1 MTRLL
6 NFLFVFTVCCAP
18 VFAQQGAA
26 PTIKRIPPEGVQVG
40 DNDRDELGANL
51 LSLGKAIDKL
61 KHQKDPFITNMLS
74 DVQIYYKAVDYA
86 IKYQEFFS
94 QKDVAAGKK
103 ILLEGL
109 ARAKSLADKQ
119 APWASQK
126 GEVVRGY
133 ISKIDGSVQPYGVTV
148 PDNYSADGKAFDLSL
163 WFHGRGET
171 LGEVSFIAGDKG
183 FAGSMPAMKNTIM
196 LYPYGRYCNAFK
208 FAGEVDVLEAL
219 ADVKKKYKIND
230 NGLLDRGFSMG
241 GAAAWQFAVHYPDM
255 WLAANP
261 GAGFAETVDF
271 MDKFGHEKLN
281 PTWYERKLWH
291 YYDCTDYAS
300 NLSNLPLYAYNGDK
314 DPQQQ
319 AADVMEIAM
328 KKEGLK
334 LNRIWGINMG
344 HGYTKA
350 AAKTVDS
357 LLAIAQAKGKNP
369 PPSEIHFTTYTL
381 KYNSMYWVYID
392 AMEKE
397 WEKAR
402 VDGSI
407 SGNTITLKTQ
417 NVAAVSIVMNQLPKH
432 FAEGDNLTLVI
443 DNKATK
449 LRILAE
455 NDTLVS
461 HKEGAK
467 WTGGVITYPQL
478 LKRHNLQGPI
488 DDAFM
493 SAFIVVKPSGTSK
506 NALFDKWS
514 KSEMNRFIE
523 QWHMQFRGDPIVKM
537 DYELTMAD
545 MAANLI
551 AFGDAQSNK
560 LIAKIKDKLPIKWS
574 NDNISVRKAT
584 YPAKDHGLIMI
595 YPNPLNQKHY
605 IVLNSGFTF
614 REDSYLNNS
623 KQIPML
629 PDWAVVDLNI
639 PPDFVHPGKVE
650 NAGFFGEYWELKAM
664 VKE

>member
-1 MTRLL
+1 MNRFHTVLL
-6 NFLFVFTVCCAP
+6 VFIACSTS
-18 VFAQQGAA
+18 VFAQQTAA
-26 PTIKRIPPEGVQVG
+26 PTIKRIPPEGVQVS

-51 LSLGKAIDKL
+51 LALGKAIDGL
-61 KHQKDPFITNMLS
+61 KQRKDPFITNLLP
-74 DVQIYYKAVDYA
+74 DVQIYYKAIDYA

-119 APWASQK
+119 APWATQK

-133 ISKIDGSVQPYGVTV
+133 ISKIDGSVQPYGVTI
-148 PDNYSADGKAFDLSL
+148 PDNYSADGDAFDLSL

-171 LGEVSFIAGDKG
+171 LGEVSFIAGGKG

-219 ADVKKKYKIND
+219 ADAKKKYRINN
-230 NGLLDRGFSMG
+230 NGLFDRGFSMG

-271 MDKFGHEKLN
+271 MDKFGHEKLH

-291 YYDCTDYAS
+291 LYDCTDYAS

-319 AADVMEIAM
+319 AADIMEVAM
-328 KKEGLK
+328 KKEGLT
-334 LNRIWGINMG
+334 LNRTWGINMG
-344 HGYTKA
+344 HGYTKP
-350 AAKTVDS
+350 AAKTIDS
-357 LLAIAQAKGKNP
+357 LLAIAQTNGKNP
-369 PPSEIHFTTYTL
+369 PPAEIHFTTYTL
-381 KYNSMYWVYID
+381 KYNSMYWVLVD
-392 AMEKE
+392 AMGTE

-417 NVAAVSIVMNQLPKH
+417 NVTQVSIVMNQLPKH
-432 FAEGDNLTLVI
+432 FAVGDKLTLVI
-443 DNKATK
+443 DNDATELK
-449 LRILAE
+449 ILAD

-461 HKEGAK
+461 HKEGSK
-467 WTGGVITYPQL
+467 WVGGVVTYPQL
-478 LKRHNLQGPI
+478 LKRHDLQGPI

-493 SAFIVVKPSGTSK
+493 SPFIIVKPSGSSK
-506 NALFDKWS
+506 NTLFDKWS
-514 KSEMNRFIE
+514 KAEMNRFIE
-523 QWHMQFRGDPIVKM
+523 QWRMQFRGDPVVKM
-537 DYELTMAD
+537 DNEIATAD
-545 MAANLI
+545 MASNLI
-551 AFGDAQSNK
+551 LFGDVQSNK
-560 LIAKIKDKLPIKWS
+560 LIAKLNARLPIKWTA
-574 NDNISVRKAT
+574 NNIQAGTAT
-584 YPAKDHGLIMI
+584 YTAKDHGLIMI
-595 YPNPLNQKHY
+595 YPNPLNPKHY

-614 REDSYLNNS
+614 REDAYLNNS

-650 NAGFFGEYWELKAM
+650 DAGFFDERWE
-664 VKE
+664 VKKEIKE